1 MNDSIHLLQSLEQI
15 FIFLYFNLYF
25 NISIIFNILDNNLK
39 SMKNNNRLMVIK
51 MRKKLN
57 QILQL
62 SLLLVLFFINNY
74 IFR

>member
-1 MNDSIHLLQSLEQI
+1 MNDPIHLLQSLEQI
-15 FIFLYFNLYF
+15 FIFLYFNL
-25 NISIIFNILDNNLK
+25 IIFNILDNNLK
-39 SMKNNNRLMVIK
+39 SMKNNNRSMVIK

-62 SLLLVLFFINNY
+62 SLLLLLFFINNY

>member
-15 FIFLYFNLYF
+15 FIFLYFNL
-25 NISIIFNILDNNLK
+25 IIFNILDNNLK
-39 SMKNNNRLMVIK
+39 STKNNNRSMVIK
-51 MRKKLN
+51 MRKELN

>member
-15 FIFLYFNLYF
+15 FIFLYFNL
-25 NISIIFNILDNNLK
+25 IIFNILDNNLK
-39 SMKNNNRLMVIK
+39 STKNNNRLMVIK
-51 MRKKLN
+51 MRKELN

>member
-15 FIFLYFNLYF
+15 FIFLYFNL
-25 NISIIFNILDNNLK
+25 IIFNILDNNLK
-39 SMKNNNRLMVIK
+39 STKNNNRLMVIK